1 MCRTVGKEARGL
13 AARLMSATDWVLVWV
28 GLHRSVLI
36 DRKETVLD
44 IEYRGW
50 DVALWLLL
58 SALHLRAFR

>member
-1 MCRTVGKEARGL
+1 MCRAVRKEARGL
-13 AARLMSATDWVLVWV
+13 AARLMSATDWVFVWV
-28 GLHRSVLI
+28 GLHRSVLV
-36 DRKETVLD
+36 DRQGMVVG